1 MTKAQRKTAFEAAKA
16 FMVAVGNLRRGG
28 THQQVKEAQDA
39 WHKAAE
45 GFDVFAR
52 ERILNRAM
60 LATM

>member
-16 FMVAVGNLRRGG
+16 FMIAVGNLRRCGNFA
-28 THQQVKEAQDA
+28 QVKEAQDA
-39 WHKAAE
+39 WYKAAE